1 MMTCGRRS
9 FNRLV
14 TTAFAALLVT
24 SACASTDNELTTDTG
39 AEDASSPAVSAELTG
54 KQFDVY
60 RDPG

>member
-1 MMTCGRRS
+1 MTTRRRRS

-24 SACASTDNELTTDTG
+24 SACASTDNDLATDTG
-39 AEDASSPAVSAELTG
+39 AKDASSPALSAELTG